1 MKEDVLEQVVE
12 DYLQLKG
19 YFTRHNLKFKPAKD
33 SDGYISQQ
41 HSVASDVDVIGI
53 HPTLSGPARV
63 WVVSC
68 KAWQPGF
75 DAAGK
80 LGELR
85 GTKTNPK
92 RETWRHFREL
102 CRPEWSQAFRA
113 EVEKATGQR
122 DFRYSVAVTR
132 LKGAG
137 HKDQVEAARKWLAD
151 PIIANNLAGCEFTF
165 LTMQEMWSH
174 LQEELTTTPAS
185 SEIGRLA
192 QLLRA
197 GGITA

>member
-19 YFTRHNLKFKPAKD
+19 YFTRHNLKFKPAKG
-33 SDGYISQQ
+33 SAGYVSQQ

-53 HPTLSGPARV
+53 NPLLSGPARV

-80 LGELR
+80 LAELR

-92 RETWRHFREL
+92 RDTWRHFREL
-102 CRPEWSQAFRA
+102 WQPEWSHAFRH
-113 EVEKATGQR
+113 EIERATGQR
-122 DFRYSVAVTR
+122 NFHYSLAVTR
-132 LKGAG
+132 LRGVGHHDPDAAACATSPGA
-137 HKDQVEAARKWLAD
+137 
-151 PIIANNLAGCEFTF
+151 T
-165 LTMQEMWSH
+165 S
-174 LQEELTTTPAS
+174 AS
-185 SEIGRLA
+185 
-192 QLLRA
+192 
-197 GGITA
+197 